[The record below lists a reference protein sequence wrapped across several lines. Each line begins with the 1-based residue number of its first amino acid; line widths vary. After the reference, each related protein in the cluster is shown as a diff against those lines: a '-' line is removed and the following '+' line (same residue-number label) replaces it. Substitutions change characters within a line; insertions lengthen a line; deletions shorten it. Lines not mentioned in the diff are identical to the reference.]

1 MRRPL
6 LLAASLSPAVTECPQ
21 SDARTISLDPNSHV
35 VIQELPEIAVSA
47 PVPDGKSSAVDTR
60 YEVVIGAPRRFGA
73 ADLHELW
80 SYRDL
85 LTLLTWRT
93 VRVRYAQSAVG
104 LGWALI
110 QPLFQMVIF
119 TLLFGRLANLQSD
132 GVSYAAFSLVGLI
145 PWTYFANAVQ
155 GGAGTLVT
163 NAAMISK
170 VYFPRLVLPMTE
182 VGAKLFDFLIAL
194 VVGLGVILMLGAAP
208 NWGVLMLPYLV
219 LLMTVTAL
227 GVSLWLATL
236 AVQYRDIN
244 HAMGFLVQLML
255 YANPVIYSTSMIPE
269 SWTLPGG
276 WTIWPRAVF
285 ALNPMV
291 GVIEGFRSALL
302 GTRPMPFGWIALG
315 TVTSLI
321 TLVTGLR
328 YFRRRERLIADVT

>member
-1 MRRPL
+1 
-6 LLAASLSPAVTECPQ
+6 
-21 SDARTISLDPNSHV
+21 V
-35 VIQELPEIAVSA
+35 VIQELPEIAVQET
-47 PVPDGKSSAVDTR
+47 VPAREIASVHNS
-60 YEVVIGAPRRFGA
+60 YEVVIGASRRFGV
-73 ADLHELW
+73 ADVHELW
-80 SYRDL
+80 AYRDL

-119 TLLFGRLANLQSD
+119 TLLFGRLANLESD

-170 VYFPRLVLPMTE
+170 VYFPRIVLPMTE
-182 VGAKLFDFLIAL
+182 VGAKLFDFAIAF
-194 VVGLGVILMLGAAP
+194 VVGLVVIASLGAAP

-255 YANPVIYSTSMIPE
+255 YANPVIYSTSIIPE
-269 SWTLPGG
+269 TWTLPGG
-276 WTIWPRAVF
+276 WTIWPRTMF

-315 TVTSLI
+315 TVTASI
-321 TLVTGLR
+321 TLLTGLR
-328 YFRRRERLIADVT
+328 YFRRRERLVADVT